1 MNASLKKKLFLFLR
15 LFISFGLI
23 GYIFWRLAGEHEL
36 GDLFSYWADM
46 SWGWVAGAFL
56 ITFSL
61 LAIGSVRWGMLLT
74 ARGVK
79 LSPISYFMYYMV
91 GMFFN
96 NFLPSTVGGDVVKA
110 YYLSRATGKTAVAF
124 ISVLLDRLMGMG
136 GLCLVAIAACLL
148 GGRTLWSL
156 PATRPYA
163 LPVFLIVGG
172 LSLSLGLFFLVSF
185 NDRVMNFFLSLSR
198 WGKIGEKIREL
209 HQALYLYKG
218 QAGVLVRTLLI
229 STGIWVLIVIG
240 AWMVSLAFVSSQ
252 SPLPPG
258 KTPPISILYF
268 FLFMPP
274 ISVIMSLPISFAG
287 IGTREMGFIIF
298 FGALQGI
305 GELDALVIS
314 LTFYCLYLTAS
325 LIGGVIYIFK
335 DSLRFHREVPDLDL
349 AEASLAL
356 TTEEELPL

>member
-1 MNASLKKKLFLFLR
+1 MNESLKKKLFLFFR
-15 LFISFGLI
+15 LFVSFGLI
-23 GYIFWRLAGEHEL
+23 GYIIWRLAGEHEL
-36 GDLFSYWADM
+36 GDLLNYWSDM
-46 SWGWVAGAFL
+46 NWVWVAGAFL

-79 LSPISYFMYYMV
+79 LSGLSYFMYYMV

-110 YYLSRATGKTAVAF
+110 YYLSRATGKTAIAF

-136 GLCLVAIAACLL
+136 GLCVVAVASCLI

-172 LSLSLGLFFLVSF
+172 LSLALGLFFLVSF
-185 NDRVMNFFLSLSR
+185 NARVMNFVLSLSR

-209 HQALYLYKG
+209 HKAFYLYKG
-218 QAGVLVRTLLI
+218 QAGVLVRTLII
-229 STGIWVLIVIG
+229 STGIWVMIIT
-240 AWMVSLAFVSSQ
+240 ASWMVSRAFA
-252 SPLPPG
+252 G
-258 KTPPISILYF
+258 RIAPIPIRYF
-268 FLFMPP
+268 FLFMPS

-287 IGTREMGFIIF
+287 IGTREMGFIIL
-298 FGALQGI
+298 FGSLEGV
-305 GELDALVIS
+305 GEPGALVIS
-314 LTFYCLYLTAS
+314 LTFYCLYLATS

-335 DSLRFHREVPDLDL
+335 DTLRFHREVPDFDL
-349 AEASLAL
+349 AAAAQTS
-356 TTEEELPL
+356 EEEFTRL

>member
-1 MNASLKKKLFLFLR
+1 MNESLKKKLFLFLR
-15 LFISFGLI
+15 LGISFGLI

-36 GDLFSYWADM
+36 GDLLRYWAQM
-46 SWGWVAGAFL
+46 RWGWVAGAFL
-56 ITFSL
+56 ITFGL
-61 LAIGSVRWGMLLT
+61 LAIGSFRWGMLLT

-79 LSPISYFMYYMV
+79 LSALSYFLYYMV

-124 ISVLLDRLMGMG
+124 VSVLLDRLMGIG
-136 GLCLVAIAACLL
+136 GLCLVAIASCLL
-148 GGRTLWSL
+148 GGRLLWSL
-156 PATRPYA
+156 PETRPYA

-172 LSLSLGLFFLVSF
+172 LTAALGLFFLVSF

-198 WGKIGEKIREL
+198 WGRIGVKIREL

-218 QAGVLVRTLLI
+218 QAGVLIRALLI
-229 STGIWVLIVIG
+229 SVGIWVLIVT
-240 AWMVSLAFVSSQ
+240 ASWMVSLAFIGNV
-252 SPLPPG
+252 PR
-258 KTPPISILYF
+258 ISIVYF

-274 ISVIMSLPISFAG
+274 IAVIMSLPISFAG

-314 LTFYCLYLTAS
+314 LTFYFLYLTAS
-325 LIGGVIYIFK
+325 LIGGVVYVFK
-335 DSLRFHREVPDLDL
+335 DNLRFHREVPDFDL
-349 AEASLAL
+349 AEASAAL
-356 TTEEELPL
+356 PQEEKL